1 MTASIHAISQY
12 EDKSDRLAARLAIHK
27 YSSNAQG
34 WFDWLASRISVA
46 NKDVLEIGAGT
57 GLLWQYLDHGSA
69 RLTLT
74 DFATAMVEQLRMV
87 KGANVQQCDATNL
100 PFADQSFDLII
111 ANHMLYHVD
120 SPDVALAEFSRA
132 LRPGGQL
139 VICLNGRD
147 HLQELL
153 ELGEAVGRTSKILD
167 NASITA
173 ETAPA
178 FIKRK
183 FVDLQAVPSPGN
195 FEVPNPS
202 PVLAYLNSW
211 AEEGISAE
219 QEALVRKIIYEKI
232 DKDGVFRIKK
242 SMIMFTARKP

>member
-27 YSSNAQG
+27 YSSNSQG
-34 WFDWLASRISVA
+34 WFDWLASRLTVA

-57 GLLWQYLDHGSA
+57 GLLWQYVDSESA

-74 DFATAMVEQLRMV
+74 DFSTAMVEELRKV
-87 KGANVQQCDATNL
+87 KGAKVQQCDATSL
-100 PFADQSFDLII
+100 PFADRSFDLII

-139 VICLNGRD
+139 IVCLNGRD

-153 ELGEAVGRTSKILD
+153 ELGEEVGRTSKILD

-173 ETAPA
+173 ETAPT
-178 FIKRK
+178 FIKRH
-183 FVDLQAVPSPGN
+183 FVDLEAVPSPGN
-195 FEVPNPS
+195 FEVPVPS

-211 AEEGISAE
+211 AEEDISAE
-219 QEALVRKIIYEKI
+219 QEALARKIINEKI
-232 DKDGVFRIKK
+232 EKDGMFRIKK
-242 SMIMFTARKP
+242 SMIMFAARKP